1 MPGPKHF
8 LMTPNAEHSEA
19 TGILKIVP
27 AIGTWAEYLLTN
39 TKIPTFTWQIN
50 SDNGEII
57 ATLDGEGTVHKATMW
72 YAYSCGTNSDGIQRR
87 DFRIMSL
94 DSPCTCGMESD
105 GYCFNLKSMW
115 TEVLLEPEVNT
126 DGVRQYRAQM
136 TAPDDGR
143 YVAFFIDIKYEKID
157 LNKRGKGEGVQGL
170 PYDKPGQLDFTTEV
184 SVWPNTFPYPDCAG
198 EGCHGVLL

>member
-1 MPGPKHF
+1 
-8 LMTPNAEHSEA
+8 MTPNAEHSEA

-39 TKIPTFTWQIN
+39 TQLPTFTWTIN
-50 SDNGEII
+50 SSTGEII

-72 YAYSCGTNSDGIQRR
+72 YAYSCGVNPDGIQRR

-94 DSPCTCGMESD
+94 DNPCLCGTASD

-115 TEVLLEPEVNT
+115 TEVLLEEEINSVT
-126 DGVRQYRAQM
+126 GMREYRAQM
-136 TAPDDGR
+136 DAPDDGR
-143 YVAFFIDIKYEKID
+143 YVAFFIDIKYEKINLD
-157 LNKRGKGEGVQGL
+157 KEKKGGVEGL